1 MTFWRLMMWYGHVC
15 RPHFLLPSL
24 PEHILQYVL
33 PKVKVINAK
42 DIDDYQ
48 VLWIDCDVKSANTK
62 NCTIWFV
69 KKPCRQALTDWYCP
83 FLSKKMD
90 SNADLL
96 QDGYHKQYKKPLKLV
111 FAIFIYCTEKS
122 TSKLWKILLTLTNK
136 LLSFSKYSHFC
147 KKNLLKINCKVYNV
161 NVILGL
167 KCFFKNTYCLTSW
180 EFNV

>member
-1 MTFWRLMMWYGHVC
+1 MRKKGILLRVFTGNWTGQNINDKVLAHPFYALLKFNSRLNIFTNFHSRKIEGCLEIIHNAHLISDVTFWRLMMWYGHVC

-69 KKPCRQALTDWYCP
+69 KKPCRRALTDWYCP
-83 FLSKKMD
+83 FLRKK
-90 SNADLL
+90 
-96 QDGYHKQYKKPLKLV
+96 DGQ
-111 FAIFIYCTEKS
+111 
-122 TSKLWKILLTLTNK
+122 
-136 LLSFSKYSHFC
+136 
-147 KKNLLKINCKVYNV
+147 
-161 NVILGL
+161 
-167 KCFFKNTYCLTSW
+167 
-180 EFNV
+180 